1 MSIMSLEALENAD
14 YTIEGFQDYILEG
27 LREAVKPTPVSIY
40 DEVGKIGV
48 NTVAKTLK
56 ILGFRVERNKHRLD
70 GIFCEP
76 FYQTEIFVGNKKI
89 AITDNIHIWILIESL
104 ENLHK
109 SFYASQSTE
118 NMYWNGLIYS
128 DYPEFQAELA
138 ECSNSIKNYILAA
151 TKPRCVD
158 ENFVKTLKEAGYT
171 IQECPIM
178 DESCVKC
185 PCICMGEEKVKF
197 VMSDDS
203 QDTIR
208 AWCLR
213 ERYDILRELKML
225 QDWKCIE
232 ELLNR

>member
-1 MSIMSLEALENAD
+1 MSIMSLEALKRAD
-14 YTIEGFQDYILEG
+14 HTIEGFQDYILEG

-40 DEVGKIGV
+40 DEVGEIGV
-48 NTVAKTLK
+48 NTVAKVLK
-56 ILGFRVERNKHRLD
+56 ILGFRVEQNKYYPD
-70 GIFCEP
+70 GEFCEP
-76 FYQTEIFVGNKKI
+76 FYQTEVCVGNERI
-89 AITDNIHIWILIESL
+89 VITDNIHIRILVKSL

-109 SFYASQSTE
+109 SFYASLCAE
-118 NMYWNGLIYS
+118 NDYWNYLICS

-138 ECSNSIKNYILAA
+138 ECSSSIKNYILAA

-158 ENFVKTLKEAGYT
+158 ENFIETLKEAGYT
-171 IQECPIM
+171 IQECPII

-208 AWCLR
+208 AWYLR

-225 QDWKCIE
+225 QHRKHIE
-232 ELLNR
+232 EYFNR